1 MSVLRGYLRFSLS
14 SITTN
19 TITKSRRPRFI
30 AISLLLLGLLAAS
43 ALLAQSPWAGLAARR
58 SSNGGTT
65 MDRSRPTSNRP
76 TARPLVN
83 AAARPQQSQPSDT
96 EQNCTVNCG
105 ATVAATGA
113 VGTVV
118 GFIGTATPVGCAT
131 QQPTFDWNFGD
142 GSPRSSEQSP
152 SHTYSTAGTYT
163 WTLTTSVG
171 TGSTMI
177 DTIAGGLGD
186 GNPALQ
192 APFGALTAIARDPQ
206 NRGIYVVD
214 VIDRNTLIR
223 FINTSNAPV
232 TIAGR
237 TIAPGVVRTLAGGGV
252 ELGDNVPG
260 TRSDLGTVSG
270 IDVSADGNLVYFLA
284 QIDKQVRALNV
295 STGAVTVAGQ
305 SIGSGNIGTLASGFG
320 DNLNGLA
327 VNNATGDVIVA
338 DSTAGVNK
346 VFKVSSSGT
355 ATAIAGN
362 GAVTKTE
369 DAFSAGPALN
379 VPLLQPRAVEIDSTG
394 RVLIADTGHARVIRV
409 EANGNASLVQQ
420 FAFGAQSL
428 NPYPSGLA
436 VIGNNVYVTL
446 GNLQTIVR
454 VSASATT
461 VAGKEGQSCDYSLS
475 NCGDGGVGTNASFNL
490 QGSTGNPSL
499 SGITADTNGIFIPD
513 QVITGRG
520 RVRYLNQSTGPVT
533 VGGVTIAANAIDR
546 IAGNGLTSPYDGG
559 LATSAT
565 FSTPTGVAIDAN
577 GNLWVS
583 DTLSA
588 RIRFVNRGGSPIKI
602 FAGTASEQTV
612 PAFGIVTVNKNVGSG
627 ASDGVPVIQA
637 GFDSPQGLF
646 VTAQGVYV
654 VDSKNGPT
662 VPMSATGRRTS
673 VLRFINTTAGTV
685 TLFPNSASPV
695 QVPAGSIARIAGG
708 GESSTV
714 NGDGGFALAAKFI
727 GASDV
732 VVDANNNIFVADTG
746 QNAVRRINGGN
757 GVVNSIL
764 SGKQYTG
771 LGIGEGR
778 LYVANFTDGTVL
790 RENAAGGGT
799 FGTLATGLNKPRDVA
814 VGANGNA
821 FVTVGPAT
829 EAAGNHQIVQINTTG
844 GVTVLAGSAAGFSGD
859 GGPATNAQIN
869 ISPSPLV
876 VGNGTSNQIPE
887 TVGIAVSPTGEI
899 IFADSNNNRIRRL
912 SSSVST
918 CSKTGTITIQ
928 GDNPQPQLTSLDPA
942 TALMGSGSFTL
953 TVNGANFVPSSVVR
967 WGGQDR
973 PTTFVGNSQLTAA
986 IPADDLVNAG
996 AVNVTVFNPAPGGG
1010 TSGALTFT
1018 ITQPNPV
1025 PTITGITPN
1034 SAVEGS
1040 AGFTLTI
1047 NGTGFVNGSVVRWDG
1062 AARVTT
1068 FVSATQLTAQVLASD
1083 LVGTGQASVTV
1094 FNSAP
1099 GGGTSNVVNF
1109 NITAGSNPAPTLS
1122 SINPA
1127 TASAGGPAF
1136 TLAVNGTNFVASSKV
1151 RWNGQDLATTYVSA
1165 TQLTAQVPANLIV
1178 NAGTAQ
1184 VTVFTPTPGGGVTAA
1199 QSFTINQVQIPN
1211 VASVS
1216 AASFLSTEIAPESIV
1231 AAFGA
1236 NMATGVEIA
1245 NTVPL
1250 PTNLLG
1256 TKVTV
1261 RDSAGTARDASL
1273 FFVAPTQINYLVP
1286 TGTADGD
1293 ATVTVSINN
1302 NVVGRG
1308 TMKVAK
1314 VVPGLF
1320 SANANGQGVAA
1331 AVILRVRNGA
1341 TTFEPVARFEGGQNV
1356 PIQVDL
1362 GPAGDIV
1369 YLLAYGTGLR
1379 GRSRAQNISVNL
1391 GGTIKTLDPGA
1402 FEDAV
1407 PAAGFFGLDQVNI
1420 ALPRTLIGK
1429 GLTNITLTVD
1439 GKPTNTIQL
1448 LIK

>member
-1 MSVLRGYLRFSLS
+1 MV
-14 SITTN
+14 
-19 TITKSRRPRFI
+19 
-30 AISLLLLGLLAAS
+30 
-43 ALLAQSPWAGLAARR
+43 
-58 SSNGGTT
+58 
-65 MDRSRPTSNRP
+65 
-76 TARPLVN
+76 
-83 AAARPQQSQPSDT
+83 
-96 EQNCTVNCG
+96 
-105 ATVAATGA
+105 
-113 VGTVV
+113 
-118 GFIGTATPVGCAT
+118 
-131 QQPTFDWNFGD
+131 
-142 GSPRSSEQSP
+142 
-152 SHTYSTAGTYT
+152 
-163 WTLTTSVG
+163 
-171 TGSTMI
+171 

-260 TRSDLGTVSG
+260 TRADLGVVSG

-295 STGAVTVAGQ
+295 SAGAVTLAGQ
-305 SIGSGNIGTLASGFG
+305 AIGSGNVGTLASGFG

-338 DSTAGVNK
+338 DSTAGINK
-346 VFKVSSSGT
+346 VFRISSSGT

-362 GAVTKTE
+362 GAITKE
-369 DAFSAGPALN
+369 DAVFSAGPALN
-379 VPLLQPRAVEIDSTG
+379 VPLLQPRAVEVDSTG

-409 EANGNASLVQQ
+409 EANGNAGLVQQ

-436 VIGNNVYVTL
+436 VIGNNVYVAL

-454 VSASATT
+454 VAASATT

-475 NCGDGGVGTNASFNL
+475 NCGDGGVGTNATFNL

-499 SGITADTNGIFIPD
+499 SGITADANGIFIPD

-520 RVRYLNQSTGPVT
+520 RVRYLNQSAGPVT
-533 VGGVTIAANAIDR
+533 VGGVTIAANAVDR

-565 FSTPTGVAIDAN
+565 FSTPTGVAVDGN

-583 DTLSA
+583 DTISA
-588 RIRFVNRGGSPIKI
+588 RIRFINRGGSPIKI

-654 VDSKNGPT
+654 VDAKNGPT

-695 QVPAGSIARIAGG
+695 QVPAGFIARIAGG

-714 NGDGGFALAAKFI
+714 NGDGGFALAAKFV

-732 VVDANNNIFVADTG
+732 VVDASNNIFVTDTG
-746 QNAVRRINGGN
+746 QNAVRRINGSN

-790 RENAAGGGT
+790 RENTAGGGT

-814 VGANGNA
+814 VGPNGNA

-829 EAAGNHQIVQINTTG
+829 EAAGNHQIVQINSSG
-844 GVTVLAGSAAGFSGD
+844 GVTVLAGNAAGFSGD
-859 GGPATNAQIN
+859 GGPATNAQIS

-899 IFADSNNNRIRRL
+899 IFTDSNNNRIRRL

-942 TALMGSGSFTL
+942 TALVGSGSFTL
-953 TVNGANFVPSSVVR
+953 TVNGANFVPASVVR
-967 WGGQDR
+967 WNGQDR
-973 PTTFVGNSQLTAA
+973 PTTFVGNSQLMAA
-986 IPADDLVNAG
+986 IPTGDLANAG
-996 AVNVTVFNPAPGGG
+996 SVSVTVFNPAPGGG

-1040 AGFTLTI
+1040 AGFTLTV

-1062 AARVTT
+1062 TPRVTT

-1083 LVGTGQASVTV
+1083 LVGTGQASVSV
-1094 FNSAP
+1094 FNPAP
-1099 GGGTSNVVNF
+1099 GGGTSTVAPF
-1109 NITAGSNPAPTLS
+1109 NITSGSNPAPTLS
-1122 SINPA
+1122 SISPA

-1136 TLAVNGTNFVASSKV
+1136 TLTANGTNFVASSKV

-1178 NAGTAQ
+1178 NAGSAQ

-1199 QSFTINQVQIPN
+1199 QNFTITQVQVPN

-1216 AASFLSTEIAPESIV
+1216 AASFLGAEIAPESIV
-1231 AAFGA
+1231 AAFGV
-1236 NMATGVEIA
+1236 NMATDVAIA

-1250 PTNLLG
+1250 PTSLLG
-1256 TKVTV
+1256 TKVTI
-1261 RDSAGTARDASL
+1261 RDSTGTARDAAL
-1273 FFVAPTQINYLVP
+1273 FFVAPTQINYQVP
-1286 TGTADGD
+1286 PGTANGD

-1308 TMKVAK
+1308 TMKVAQA
-1314 VVPGLF
+1314 VPGLF
-1320 SANANGQGVAA
+1320 TANASGQGIPAATVLRVINGQLVYDS
-1331 AVILRVRNGA
+1331 IYTSQNGQV
-1341 TTFEPVARFEGGQNV
+1341 TPIPIDLTQQNNS
-1356 PIQVDL
+1356 D
-1362 GPAGDIV
+1362 V
-1369 YLLAYGTGLR
+1369 YLILYGTGVKN
-1379 GRSRAQNISVNL
+1379 A
-1391 GGTIKTLDPGA
+1391 
-1402 FEDAV
+1402 
-1407 PAAGFFGLDQVNI
+1407 AAGTVSATIGGVTTQVLGFAAAPGFVGLDQINVGPIPRSLIGRGSVNVVLTVAGKPANTVTVNI
-1420 ALPRTLIGK
+1420 K
-1429 GLTNITLTVD
+1429 
-1439 GKPTNTIQL
+1439 
-1448 LIK
+1448 